1 MAFVTH
7 IRMREVKLIY
17 CISNIK
23 NVWKSITKLRQWD
36 FFTHWL
42 THYIKLECFERNR
55 LVTCLIY
62 LSAKYVPLRSRFK
75 GIWICALKI
84 QTNPNNIGLNKKN
97 RPYNIVRL
105 RNNRRVF
112 VIMKRLLYRLM
123 IKITFGNIIQYCVY
137 LKTPANYLDKK
148 SISLLLFNWN
158 SYWNQIPFYL

>member
-17 CISNIK
+17 CISDIK
-23 NVWKSITKLRQWD
+23 NVWKSITKLRQGD

-42 THYIKLECFERNR
+42 THYIKLEYFERNR

-75 GIWICALKI
+75 GIWICALKK
-84 QTNPNNIGLNKKN
+84 QTNPNNIGLNKKY

-105 RNNRRVF
+105 RNNRRVL
-112 VIMKRLLYRLM
+112 VILK
-123 IKITFGNIIQYCVY
+123 KIVLQINDKDNIWEYHTILC
-137 LKTPANYLDKK
+137 
-148 SISLLLFNWN
+148 LFKN
-158 SYWNQIPFYL
+158 SG